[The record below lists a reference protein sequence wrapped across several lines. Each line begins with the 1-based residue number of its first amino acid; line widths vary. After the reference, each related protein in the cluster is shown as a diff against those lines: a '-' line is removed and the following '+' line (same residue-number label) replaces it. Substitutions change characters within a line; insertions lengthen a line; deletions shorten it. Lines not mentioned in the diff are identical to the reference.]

1 MKMDENPCP
10 VGVRG
15 FKSHPP
21 QIFAIGSILL
31 NFVKNYQSK
40 NSREKEAGDLE
51 EVLRKLKI
59 PAHTSTT
66 MKKTCHTSTSENA
79 EQSKR

>member
-21 QIFAIGSILL
+21 QIFAIGLIPL
-31 NFVKNYQSK
+31 NFELSIQLE
-40 NSREKEAGDLE
+40 NSGEKEAGDLE

-66 MKKTCHTSTSENA
+66 MKETCHTFTSENA